1 MIGLHSTQLCTK
13 KSGTSPKIW
22 VERSV
27 LQIKLSELYQK
38 LILLNPLNIIKIIS
52 FIDITNLKSVQQMA
66 DLERIMKFQKQ
77 SEVDLLNQGKKNR
90 QIMAISSAVSAIL
103 VFY

>member
-1 MIGLHSTQLCTK
+1 
-13 KSGTSPKIW
+13 
-22 VERSV
+22 
-27 LQIKLSELYQK
+27 
-38 LILLNPLNIIKIIS
+38 
-52 FIDITNLKSVQQMA
+52 MA